1 LAEGYGRRCALV
13 GPGCWHHLGISF
25 ATAARIWRRWG
36 LQPWKAETFKFIV
49 PRLSYSTSTGARPL
63 GTARGVHDYGDTDEA
78 YRGADDVEAVRAEPV
93 DNHAPDQRPAHE
105 HAPIC
110 AQNAARIGI
119 GLQSSDEAV
128 QAERDY
134 ACANPRQTAMFTD
147 SRTPDLVRSFTQL
160 QGGL

>member
-1 LAEGYGRRCALV
+1 MCTGRPRLLAD
-13 GPGCWHHLGISF
+13 HLGISF

-93 DNHAPDQRPAHE
+93 DNHAPDQRPGHE

-134 ACANPRQTAMFTD
+134 ACANPRQTATFTD
-147 SRTPDLVRSFTQL
+147 SRTPDLVRSFTQN
-160 QGGL
+160 GVSI